1 MDTQKLG
8 KGAAVAEKKNRSI
21 VQKSTPLLT
30 LWRSPLTLAEFK
42 ILDAYL
48 SRIDSHQ
55 PENRLV
61 HFRKG
66 ELEELLGVKRIN
78 ADDLK
83 QRIDH
88 LAVMVTVE
96 DNQDPRHFVSISLFE
111 KADCIQDTQGMWQVD
126 LMCTPSAMK
135 YIFNI
140 DNLGYL
146 RYKLNAV
153 IYLNSRYSY
162 LLFMYLERN
171 RFRGSWE
178 VGINDLRDFLGCCDD
193 QYPTF
198 KVFNNSILK
207 RCKKELEEKTSCRF
221 IYETIKKGRRVTG
234 VRFNIEPLPSEFL
247 DSAEELGENPLEVSK
262 NAKLSYLRSACL
274 LPNGKPEFSL
284 AEIKQLY
291 STLRFVPKERI
302 PSVTG
307 APITA
312 MYCYLQEKYAALN
325 AQAEQNNI
333 AHRFAYLMK
342 MVKNDVEQNSYI
354 VQHPHKGPQ
363 NHL

>member
-1 MDTQKLG
+1 MRYQKPG
-8 KGAAVAEKKNRSI
+8 QGAASAEQNQKSL
-21 VQKSTPLLT
+21 VQKSVPLLT
-30 LWRSPLTLAEFK
+30 LWRSPLTLSEFK

-48 SRIDSHQ
+48 ARIDSHRPDQ
-55 PENRLV
+55 RNVR
-61 HFRKG
+61 FSKG
-66 ELEELLGVKRIN
+66 ELEELLSVQKIN

-83 QRIDH
+83 QRINH

-111 KADCIQDTQGMWQVD
+111 RAECIQDEDGMWQVD

-153 IYLNSRYSY
+153 IHLTSRYSY

-171 RFRGSWE
+171 RFRYNWDVSFD
-178 VGINDLRDFLGCCDD
+178 DLREFLGCTED
-193 QYPTF
+193 YYLSF
-198 KVFNNSILK
+198 KNFNNDILK

-221 IYETIKKGRRVTG
+221 NYETIKRGRRVTG
-234 VRFNIEPLPSEFL
+234 VHFSIEPLPSEFL
-247 DSAEELGENPLEVSK
+247 GLAEQLEEIPQDTSE

-274 LPNGKPEFSL
+274 LPNGKPEFTL

-291 STLRFVPKERI
+291 STLRFVPKERM
-302 PSVTG
+302 PYVTG

-325 AQAEQNNI
+325 AHAEQNDI
-333 AHRFAYLMK
+333 SHRFAYLVK
-342 MVKNDVEQNSYI
+342 MVKNDADQ
-354 VQHPHKGPQ
+354 K
-363 NHL
+363 